1 MHCFNSMGKLQKYNS
16 ALDMLKEFYDIRLE
30 AYSKRKIF
38 QTKILKQQI
47 FMEESKQNFIKE
59 IISNKLQLHKMDD
72 SKIISKLNSMK
83 LYKDNNYD
91 YLLNMPT
98 KSQTKSNIILLQN
111 KIDSLKKELNKIK
124 KITNKEMWLND
135 ISLI

>member
-1 MHCFNSMGKLQKYNS
+1 
-16 ALDMLKEFYDIRLE
+16 
-30 AYSKRKIF
+30 
-38 QTKILKQQI
+38 
-47 FMEESKQNFIKE
+47 
-59 IISNKLQLHKMDD
+59 
-72 SKIISKLNSMK
+72 
-83 LYKDNNYD
+83 
-91 YLLNMPT
+91 MPT